1 MPMADFPGIGDKI
14 LTSALATAYA
24 IFLLNAVTLS
34 TFTAGPSSTSYLV
47 TVGPRENPVTVASIS
62 NCEKTLVRE
71 STTPSLI
78 LLLVFGTGPG
88 FKLEAG
94 GSL

>member
-1 MPMADFPGIGDKI
+1 M
-14 LTSALATAYA
+14 
-24 IFLLNAVTLS
+24 FLLKAVTLS

-47 TVGPRENPVTVASIS
+47 TVGPREKPVTVASIS
-62 NCEKTLVRE
+62 NCEKTLVKE

-88 FKLEAG
+88 LRLVSG

>member
-1 MPMADFPGIGDKI
+1 M
-14 LTSALATAYA
+14 
-24 IFLLNAVTLS
+24 FLLKAVTLS

-47 TVGPRENPVTVASIS
+47 TVGPLEKPVTCASIS
-62 NCEKTLVRE
+62 NWENTFVRD

-78 LLLVFGTGPG
+78 LLRVLGVGPG
-88 FKLEAG
+88 FKMEMG